1 MGRWKGSSGVFW
13 MRMGKRKSR
22 GVILDCGV
30 VVCSSLC
37 HCSPKGVDVLACDRD
52 GHATVGVLG
61 VVV

>member
-1 MGRWKGSSGVFW
+1 